1 MKIVN
6 VNNKIVQNSS
16 KISKKFEFY
25 TASIVET
32 LLGNAIFFIIV
43 FNERG

>member
-1 MKIVN
+1 ML
-6 VNNKIVQNSS
+6 
-16 KISKKFEFY
+16 